1 MNLRFY
7 TATSP
12 GTRHRSGSLFSEL
25 TFLKPAKQL
34 TQFSL
39 RSRGHNN
46 RGIITIRNRGGGHK
60 RLYRKITMSR
70 HVEPCRG
77 YVATI
82 EYDPNRTGRIAGVHY
97 ENDKIGYILSPQG
110 LKVGQFIVSG
120 INIPTQLGNA
130 LPLFRIPLGMEVHN
144 VELKAGTKGVLGR
157 AAGTRL
163 SIVAKEGHQVSLRLP
178 SGEVRIV
185 SNQCWAT
192 IGQMGNAE
200 HCNTVRGKAGSTRW
214 ADRRPHVRGSAKNPC
229 DHPHGGGEGRT
240 GIGRKQPVTPWGKPA
255 LGVLTR
261 PKKKYSDKFRLRGR
275 KS

>member
-25 TFLKPAKQL
+25 TPIKPAKQL
-34 TQFSL
+34 THFSF
-39 RSRGHNN
+39 RHRGHNN

-60 RLYRKITMSR
+60 RLYRRITTSR
-70 HVEPCRG
+70 HLEPCRG
-77 YVATI
+77 YIATI

-97 ENDKIGYILSPQG
+97 ENDHIGYILSPQG
-110 LKVGQFIVSG
+110 LKTGQFIVSG
-120 INIPTQLGNA
+120 VNIPTQRGNA
-130 LPLFRIPLGMEVHN
+130 LPLFRIPLGMDVYN
-144 VELKAGTKGVLGR
+144 VEVKAGTKGVLGR

-163 SIVAKEGHQVSLRLP
+163 SIVAKEGKQVSLRLP

-192 IGQMGNAE
+192 IGQVGNAE
-200 HCNTVRGKAGSTRW
+200 HCNTVRGKAGATRW
-214 ADRRPHVRGSAKNPC
+214 RDRRPHVRGSAKNPC

-240 GIGRKQPVTPWGKPA
+240 GIGRKHPVTPWGKPA

-261 PKKKYSDKFRLRGR
+261 ARKKYSDKLRVRGR